1 MKRKLTNYLEQNIKT
16 LNITYKIKTMAFKMR
31 GLEPINQRS
40 SAGKVKRQ
48 VRRAMRKGY
57 DYDVDMNTGKVTRGA
72 RVNPKDVKLDPL
84 GLGETGK
91 ARRQR
96 AKDVAAAYESNQPI
110 FRDEDA
116 SHSVRRKK
124 TEGLFNTV
132 DKKIVKGSYD
142 EGVET
147 IIKMYGD
154 GPKMRNSSYIN
165 QSSEDPLAAE
175 RRRLQAEA
183 TAKAEAKAD
192 ADVKANPLKNKEK
205 RDYEATATNI
215 RQAETPEEIAKWKES
230 IGKPGAGRY
239 NITET
244 GRATRSKNEPVSAL
258 NIDPVG
264 PVEIKTP
271 GPSADINIPKPT
283 TPGKKPDMAISGG
296 AIYKTKDKSK
306 TKTKKDTAFRDVDGD
321 GNVVTRTVDK
331 IGQGV
336 SNLVDNIGDSI
347 DRGKR
352 KRKKKKQT
360 RNQSRGNC
368 PPCPPCN

>member
-1 MKRKLTNYLEQNIKT
+1 MKGLHHGDEGPKQLGSFIKNIFGSKE
-16 LNITYKIKTMAFKMR
+16 KA
-31 GLEPINQRS
+31 

-57 DYDVDMNTGKVTRGA
+57 DYDVDMSTGKVTRGD

-96 AKDVAAAYESNQPI
+96 AKDVAAAYEANQPI
-110 FRDEDA
+110 FRDEDV

-132 DKKIVKGSYD
+132 DKKIVKGSHD

-147 IIKMYGD
+147 IIKMIGD
-154 GPKMRNSSYIN
+154 GPKMRNSAAIN

-175 RRRLQAEA
+175 RKRLQAEA

-192 ADVKANPLKNKEK
+192 ADIKANPLKNKER

-230 IGKPGAGRY
+230 LGKPGAGRF

-244 GRATRSKNEPVSAL
+244 GRATRSKNEPVSVL
-258 NIDPVG
+258 KIDPVG
-264 PVEIKTP
+264 PVEFKTP
-271 GPSADINIPKPT
+271 GPSADVKIPVPT
-283 TPGKKPDMAISGG
+283 TPDKKPDMTISGG
-296 AIYKTKDKSK
+296 SIYKTKDKQK
-306 TKTKKDTAFRDVDGD
+306 FKTKKDNAFRDVDGD

-336 SNLVDNIGDSI
+336 TNLVDNIGDSI
-347 DRGKR
+347 ERGKR
-352 KRKKKKQT
+352 KRKAKKRS
-360 RNQSRGNC
+360 RNVSRGNC

>member
-1 MKRKLTNYLEQNIKT
+1 MK
-16 LNITYKIKTMAFKMR
+16 
-31 GLEPINQRS
+31 GLEPINQKGKKAS
-40 SAGKVKRQ
+40 EGKVKRQ

-57 DYDVDMNTGKVTRGA
+57 DYNVDMNTGEVTRGA
-72 RVNPKDVKLDPL
+72 RINPKDVKLDPI
-84 GLGETGK
+84 GLGSTGK

-96 AKDVAAAYESNQPI
+96 AKDVAAAYASNKPI
-110 FRDEDA
+110 FRDPSGDQ
-116 SHSVRRKK
+116 HLYNKK

-132 DKKIVKGSYD
+132 NKKVVKGSYD

-165 QSSEDPLAAE
+165 QSHGDGDPLEAE
-175 RRRLQAEA
+175 RKRLRAEA
-183 TAKAEAKAD
+183 TAKAEAMAD

-215 RQAETPEEIAKWKES
+215 RQAETPAEIEAYKKAKAAYEA
-230 IGKPGAGRY
+230 GTNPGFGRF
-239 NITET
+239 NITEKGT
-244 GRATRSKNEPVSAL
+244 ATRSKDEPLTPVK
-258 NIDPVG
+258 IDPVG
-264 PVEIKTP
+264 PAEIKTP
-271 GPSADINIPKPT
+271 GPSADIKIPKPT
-283 TPGKKPDMAISGG
+283 TPDKKPDMAISGG
-296 AIYKTKDKSK
+296 AIYKTKDKFK
-306 TKTKKDTAFRDVDGD
+306 TKTPKDTFLRDVDGD

-347 DRGKR
+347 ERGKR
-352 KRKKKKQT
+352 KRKTKKRS
-360 RNQSRGNC
+360 RNVSRGNC

>member
-1 MKRKLTNYLEQNIKT
+1 
-16 LNITYKIKTMAFKMR
+16 MAFKMK

-57 DYDVDMNTGKVTRGA
+57 DYTVDQSTGEVTRGA

-84 GLGETGK
+84 GLGSTGK
-91 ARRQR
+91 ARRER
-96 AKDVAAAYESNQPI
+96 AKEVASAYESKQPI

-165 QSSEDPLAAE
+165 QSSKDPLAAE
-175 RRRLQAEA
+175 RKRLQAQA

-205 RDYEATATNI
+205 RDYEASATNI
-215 RQAETPEEIAKWKES
+215 IPAKTPEEDAAWAKAKAAHERGEMPNF
-230 IGKPGAGRY
+230 GKD
-239 NITET
+239 NITEKGT
-244 GRATRSKNEPVSAL
+244 ATRSRNESLKPLS
-258 NIDPVG
+258 IDPVG
-264 PVEIKTP
+264 LAEIKTP
-271 GPSADINIPKPT
+271 GPSADIKIPKPT
-283 TPGKKPDMAISGG
+283 TPDKKPDMSISGG

-306 TKTKKDTAFRDVDGD
+306 TKTPKDTMFRDVDGD

-336 SNLVDNIGDSI
+336 SNLVDNIGDSM
-347 DRGKR
+347 DRSKR

-368 PPCPPCN
+368 PPCPPCA